1 MTDFSDGFRKRP
13 KRAVAVSTRTIAH
26 MTQEE
31 MDEAMEQQRLEAL
44 NARYFDQSEIVD
56 SHDVPAY
63 AFVST

>member
-1 MTDFSDGFRKRP
+1 M
-13 KRAVAVSTRTIAH
+13 STRTIAH